1 MRYVTIKYLQT
12 YISACSKDCN
22 RSSCFFERNVGRW
35 LQAPEFFGQPRTG
48 KLGHLSPPSWRASL
62 TPPTVE
68 RIEQMWATRAA
79 KLRRFFRRAQ
89 SLVAFFAGR
98 VRAFLKSA
106 LASHGKWRQ
115 EKDKDEKKNRDMEK

>member
-79 KLRRFFRRAQ
+79 KLRRFFRRTWIF
-89 SLVAFFAGR
+89 LAFFLRRGPCN
-98 VRAFLKSA
+98 FKGLSA
-106 LASHGKWRQ
+106 THAPPMHKQATSEQ
-115 EKDKDEKKNRDMEK
+115 